1 MGVYEKIL
9 SQISICSR
17 YFSLLFCFSIHEMV
31 DSEYSSNLYT
41 SLNIS
46 IATVMGNSK
55 MLKFFPDHLKIH

>member
-1 MGVYEKIL
+1 MT
-9 SQISICSR
+9 
-17 YFSLLFCFSIHEMV
+17 

-46 IATVMGNSK
+46 IATVMRNSK

>member
-1 MGVYEKIL
+1 MI
-9 SQISICSR
+9 
-17 YFSLLFCFSIHEMV
+17 

-46 IATVMGNSK
+46 IATVMRNSK